1 MSYVV
6 IPAGV
11 FLQKMSFFNN
21 DKCLGRF
28 AENLNNARTKRK
40 FNFVKNL
47 EQDIWK
53 PNKVTV
59 KLVNPSPTPL
69 HLKAILDSFPSP
81 NRDFGFRDLRFET
94 GGVGKVFSEGRKILK
109 INLKIEILVADFSE
123 TNNQKN
129 LDSFWDWESRIC
141 LRRSLLGSGGMDKAE
156 GAVESKQ
163 CNTLTQRI

>member
-11 FLQKMSFFNN
+11 FLQKMSFLNN
-21 DKCLGRF
+21 DNCLGRF

-94 GGVGKVFSEGRKILK
+94 GGVGNVFSEGRKNLK
-109 INLKIEILVADFSE
+109 INLKIEILSADFSE
-123 TNNQKN
+123 TEAFFRKISI
-129 LDSFWDWESRIC
+129 LGHFWDWESRI
-141 LRRSLLGSGGMDKAE
+141 RSNGSI
-156 GAVESKQ
+156 VV
-163 CNTLTQRI
+163 TFWFFF